1 MEKRTMNNWK
11 LIFYYSD
18 LLCEKIDLHT
28 DAFIERI
35 EALKQGD
42 PDRAAFIEKMM
53 LEPLDMQIAF
63 LANKLQVLC
72 AKGEQNY
79 GYY

>member
-1 MEKRTMNNWK
+1 MNNWR

-35 EALKQGD
+35 EALKSRD
-42 PDRAAFIEKMM
+42 LDKVAFIEKMM

-63 LANKLQVLC
+63 LADKLQTLC
-72 AKGEQNY
+72 AKKEQNY
-79 GYY
+79 GHYRYQ